1 MKKFLKQFCLRGM
14 MYAWGGPVISAVVWL
29 CLEAAGAES
38 VLPVRRVVVAILS
51 TTFMAFIASGI
62 SVVYQMENLPKP
74 VAALI
79 QAAVLYVNY
88 LGIYLLNGGVPAGEI
103 GRFTIIFVIIFAVI
117 WFLTYLP
124 IRIKVNKMN
133 RMLDQK

>member
-29 CLEAAGAES
+29 YLEAAGVES

-88 LGIYLLNGGVPAGEI
+88 LGIYLLNGWVPAGEI

>member
-1 MKKFLKQFCLRGM
+1 MKKFLKQFCRRGM

-29 CLEAAGAES
+29 FLEAAGVES

-88 LGIYLLNGGVPAGEI
+88 LGIYLLNGWVPAGEI

>member
-1 MKKFLKQFCLRGM
+1 
-14 MYAWGGPVISAVVWL
+14 
-29 CLEAAGAES
+29 
-38 VLPVRRVVVAILS
+38 
-51 TTFMAFIASGI
+51 
-62 SVVYQMENLPKP
+62 MENLPKP

-88 LGIYLLNGGVPAGEI
+88 LGIYLLNGWVPAGEI

>member
-29 CLEAAGAES
+29 CLEAAGIES

-88 LGIYLLNGGVPAGEI
+88 LGIYLLNGWVPAGEI

>member
-29 CLEAAGAES
+29 CLEAAGVES

-88 LGIYLLNGGVPAGEI
+88 LGIYLLNGWVPAGKI

>member
-29 CLEAAGAES
+29 CLEAAGVES

-88 LGIYLLNGGVPAGEI
+88 LGIYLLNGWVPAGEI
-103 GRFTIIFVIIFAVI
+103 GRVTIIFVIIFAVI

>member
-1 MKKFLKQFCLRGM
+1 MKKFLKQFCRRGM

-29 CLEAAGAES
+29 CLEAAGVES

-88 LGIYLLNGGVPAGEI
+88 LGIYLLNGWVPAGEI

-133 RMLDQK
+133 RMLDKK